1 MFACGAYRR
10 GMLTRGLRI
19 LLVTAVVMGAAVSG
33 ATAAPGFGSS
43 GFGSSGESSVV
54 RVATFNASLNRPAQG
69 QLLTDLQSGTNP
81 QAKVIAEIVQRNR
94 PDILL
99 LNEFDHVD
107 GGAAVRAFSDRYLKV
122 GQRGQPSIDY
132 PYSFTAPVNT
142 GVPTGRDLNNDGSTT
157 GPDDAYGFGAFP
169 GQYGMVVYSR
179 FPIDTAR
186 VRTFQKLLWR
196 DQPGNLIP
204 REYYG
209 ADADVLRLS
218 SKSHW
223 DVPISVRGRTV
234 HLLAS
239 HPTPPSFD
247 GPEDRNGRRNHD
259 EIRLSADYIAGGS
272 RATYIVDD
280 AGRRGG
286 LPPGSSFVMVGDQ
299 NSDPNDGGAPGP
311 GVGAIDQVLSLPQVV
326 DSRPTSRGAAVDSSG
341 DGHRTPPELRT
352 ADFSKPDPGNL
363 RVDYV
368 LPSRSLPVAGAGVFW
383 PAPGESGR
391 DLIPPSVS
399 SDHRLVWVDLRF

>member
-1 MFACGAYRR
+1 M
-10 GMLTRGLRI
+10 RGLRI
-19 LLVTAVVMGAAVSG
+19 LVVAVVAMSAAASAAGAAPRFG
-33 ATAAPGFGSS
+33 APGLGSS
-43 GFGSSGESSVV
+43 DGPSVV
-54 RVATFNASLNRPAQG
+54 RVATYNASLNRPAQG
-69 QLLTDLQSGTNP
+69 QLLTDLWSGTNA
-81 QAKVIAEIVQRNR
+81 QAKAIAEIVQRNR

-99 LNEFDHVD
+99 LNEFDHVA
-107 GGAAVRAFSDRYLKV
+107 GGAAVRAFAEKYLKV

-142 GVPTGRDLNNDGSTT
+142 GVPTGRDLNGDGSTT

-186 VRTFQKLLWR
+186 VRTFQKLLWK
-196 DQPGNLIP
+196 DQPGSLIP
-204 REYYG
+204 RDYYG
-209 ADADVLRLS
+209 ANADVLRLS

-223 DVPISVRGRTV
+223 DVPIIVRGRTV

-259 EIRLSADYIAGGS
+259 EIRLSADYIAGGV
-272 RATYIVDD
+272 RASYIVDD

-286 LPPGSSFVMVGDQ
+286 LDRGASFVMVGDQ
-299 NSDPNDGGAPGP
+299 NSDPNDGGPPGP
-311 GVGAIDQVLSLPQVV
+311 GVGAINQVLGLPRVNAT
-326 DSRPTSRGAAVDSSG
+326 RPTSHGAAVDSAG
-341 DGHRTPPELRT
+341 DGHRTPPESRT
-352 ADFSKPDPGNL
+352 ADFAEPDPGNL

-368 LPSRSLPVAGAGVFW
+368 LPSRDLPVAGAGVFW

-391 DLIPPSVS
+391 DLMPPTVS
-399 SDHRLVWVDLRF
+399 SDHRLVWVDLRL

>member
-1 MFACGAYRR
+1 
-10 GMLTRGLRI
+10 MLTRGLRI
-19 LLVTAVVMGAAVSG
+19 LLVTVVVMGTAVSG

-43 GFGSSGESSVV
+43 GFGSSGEPSVV

-69 QLLTDLQSGTNP
+69 QLLTDLQSGENA
-81 QAKVIAEIVQRNR
+81 QARVIAEIVQRNR

-99 LNEFDHVD
+99 LNEFDHVA

-142 GVPTGRDLNNDGSTT
+142 GVPTGRDLNRDGSTT

-186 VRTFQKLLWR
+186 VRTFQKLLWK

-204 REYYG
+204 RDYYG
-209 ADADVLRLS
+209 ANADILRLS

-259 EIRLSADYIAGGS
+259 EVRLSADYIAGGP
-272 RATYIVDD
+272 RASYIVDD
-280 AGRRGG
+280 AGLRGG
-286 LPPGSSFVMVGDQ
+286 LAPGSSFVMVGDQ
-299 NSDPNDGGAPGP
+299 NSDPADGGPPGP
-311 GVGAIDQVLSLPQVV
+311 GVGAINQVLSLPQVT
-326 DSRPTSRGAAVDSSG
+326 DTRPTSRGAAIDSAG
-341 DGHRTPPELRT
+341 DGHRTLPELRT

-368 LPSRSLPVAGAGVFW
+368 LPSRGLPVAGAGVFW

-391 DLIPPSVS
+391 DLIPPTVS